1 MELSFVTFRLVD
13 SLYMVVTQADK
24 KNLSVEEM
32 IAINNQIIEQQ
43 DIVWLLIDLSSVKTF
58 PHDIRLLRDGAGQVM
73 GKRIKGAVIITQS
86 IGLSLWGETIS
97 TLVRYKLHF
106 GNDLTE
112 AKNLLS
118 RLGMETS
125 IRNQI

>member
-1 MELSFVTFRLVD
+1 
-13 SLYMVVTQADK
+13 MVVTQADK